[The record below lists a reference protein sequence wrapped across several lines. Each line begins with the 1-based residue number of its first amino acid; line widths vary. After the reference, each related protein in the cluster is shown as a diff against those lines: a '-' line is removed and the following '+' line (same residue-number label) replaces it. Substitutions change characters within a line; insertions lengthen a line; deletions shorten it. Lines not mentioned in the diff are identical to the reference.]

1 MADDWL
7 AGMAGGGECG
17 GMPAQSWCVAPL
29 GRLAP
34 QAHMPFCSA
43 RSSFRAP
50 APAPSSILG
59 NDHFDATSID
69 SAPLRSV
76 RLPSSIAVVEAVLRL
91 LPQWQS
97 ACVLAAA
104 LGTCWVVPVPSI
116 V

>member
-29 GRLAP
+29 GSSRP
-34 QAHMPFCSA
+34 TGAHAVLLCKEFFSGPG
-43 RSSFRAP
+43 P
-50 APAPSSILG
+50 GPVVYLD
-59 NDHFDATSID
+59 DHFDATSID